1 MALYTP
7 EERDEIARQLTEL
20 LAADERIARAE
31 LSGSGV
37 NGYTDR
43 WSDVDLTVTVGEGV
57 DQQEVADAWIGRVYD
72 ALPVVHHFAVS
83 FGEEHVRGFLLENLL
98 EVDIG
103 FRPAVAGEGEWPGP
117 DPASEAGF
125 AWHDVLHAA
134 VAVARGRPW
143 RAQYYVG
150 VVRWRTLALATDRLG
165 LMFGEFKGVDDLPT
179 ELRAALAETLPR
191 SLEPDELLR
200 ALQAAMHA
208 FLDELRQTQPE
219 LADRLA
225 APLAEFVDT
234 AARTG

>member
-7 EERDEIARQLTEL
+7 EERDDVARLLTEL

-43 WSDVDLTVTVGEGV
+43 WSDVDLAVTLGEGV
-57 DQQEVADAWIGRVYD
+57 DQQEVADAWIARVYD

-103 FRPAVAGEGEWPGP
+103 FRPAVAPDGDWPGP

-143 RAQYYVG
+143 RAQYYIG

-165 LMFGEFKGVDDLPT
+165 LMFGEFKDVDDLPA
-179 ELRAALAETLPR
+179 ELRGALADTLPR

-200 ALQAAMHA
+200 ALRAAMHA
-208 FLDELRQTQPE
+208 FLDELRQTRPE

-225 APLAEFVDT
+225 TPMAEFVDT